1 MNDSPENMNE
11 AETRKFSSDENLNTL
26 LNSVIDEV
34 SNYAE
39 RLGEQIRKMSDIGRA
54 LSGVQD
60 LNTLLEMIV
69 DQARNFTNAD
79 AGTLYIVEDNTLR
92 FQIVQND
99 SLKIRMGGKSGESIP
114 FPPVELKESN
124 VSAFVALKG
133 VSVNIPDVYDTELF
147 DFTGP
152 KKFDQSTGYR
162 SKSMLVVPMRNH
174 ENDVIGV
181 LQLLNATNP
190 ITNEVIAFSQDYENL
205 SESLA
210 SQAAVSITNAKLIA
224 NMTELFEAFVKVM
237 ATAIDEKSP
246 VTGGHIR
253 RVADLTLTMAEVIH
267 DIDEG
272 HFKDKT
278 FSPDQM
284 YELRIAAYMH
294 DIGKVTSPVEIVEK
308 AKKLQTIFDRI
319 QYVRLRMAYISQKI
333 ELEGQEAKIKILQNG
348 SSPEKLNSIEKETL
362 EKLMEIEEIQRFINK
377 CNEPGEFLDDEILVR
392 LKEVSEKTYIDDA
405 GEQQPFLTADEL
417 VNLSIRRG
425 SITEKERQKMQGHAA
440 VTLKM
445 LKQIPFTKKLKN
457 IPDFAGAHHEFLNGK
472 GYPLGLKGDEISF
485 EGRLMAVT
493 DIAEALTASDRP
505 YKKAM
510 PLETVYRIL
519 RSMVEGEELDP
530 NLVELFIEKEVY
542 KIYQK
547 KHEKAPAEVKK
558 D

>member
-1 MNDSPENMNE
+1 MNDSKKTSVKNE
-11 AETRKFSSDENLNTL
+11 VLRISTDENLNTL
-26 LNSVIDEV
+26 LNSVVNEV
-34 SNYAE
+34 SAYAE
-39 RLGEQIRKMSDIGRA
+39 RLGSQIKKLSDIGRA
-54 LSGVQD
+54 LSGVYD

-69 DQARNFTNAD
+69 DQARSFTNAD

-92 FQIVQND
+92 FKIVQND
-99 SLKIRMGGKSGESIP
+99 SLKIRMGGKTGETIP
-114 FPPVELKESN
+114 FPPVELKETN

-133 VSVNIPDVYDTELF
+133 VSVNIPDVYDTDLF

-162 SKSMLVVPMRNH
+162 SKSMLVVPMHNH
-174 ENDVIGV
+174 DNDVIGV
-181 LQLLNATNP
+181 LQLLNAKNP
-190 ITNEVIAFSQDYENL
+190 VNEEVIAFSQDYVNL

-210 SQAAVSITNAKLIA
+210 SQAAVSITNAKLIS

-253 RVADLTLTMAEVIH
+253 RVADLTLTMADVINELK
-267 DIDEG
+267 EG
-272 HFKDKT
+272 CFKDKSFT
-278 FSPDQM
+278 PDQL

-319 QYVRLRMAYISQKI
+319 QHVRLRMTYIGQKIMLESQTTKI
-333 ELEGQEAKIKILQNG
+333 ELLQNG
-348 SSPEKLNSIEKETL
+348 GADPTKIASLDKETQD
-362 EKLMEIEEIQRFINK
+362 KLDELNGITEFINR
-377 CNEPGEFLDDEILVR
+377 CNEPGEFLDDETLDR
-392 LKEVSEKTYIDDA
+392 LKEISTKTFIDDG
-405 GEQQPFLTADEL
+405 GEEQPFLTDDEL

-425 SITEKERQKMQGHAA
+425 SITEAERKKMQDHAA
-440 VTLKM
+440 VTLRM

-457 IPDFAGAHHEFLNGK
+457 IPDFAGAHHEFINGK
-472 GYPLGLKGDEISF
+472 GYPLGLKGDEIPF
-485 EGRLMAVT
+485 EGKLMAVT

-519 RSMVEGEELDP
+519 RSMAEKGELDSS
-530 NLVELFIEKEVY
+530 LVELFIEKDVY
-542 KIYQK
+542 KIYQE
-547 KHEKAPAEVKK
+547 KHENNKSETI
-558 D
+558 

>member
-26 LNSVIDEV
+26 LNSVVDEV

-39 RLGEQIRKMSDIGRA
+39 RLGGQIKKMTDIGRA

-133 VSVNIPDVYDTELF
+133 VSVNIPDVYDTDLF

-174 ENDVIGV
+174 ENDIIGV

-190 ITNEVIAFSQDYENL
+190 ISNEVIAFSQDYENL

-253 RVADLTLTMAEVIH
+253 RVAELTLTMAEVIH
-267 DIDEG
+267 DLDEG

-362 EKLMEIEEIQRFINK
+362 EKLIEIEEILRFINK

-425 SITEKERQKMQGHAA
+425 SITEKERKKMQGHAA